1 MSKSLGNFVTINDLL
16 ETGAM
21 GDRAWLGDVLRLAML
36 MTHYREP
43 IDFTVKR
50 LEEAEAKLRDWQLAA
65 RDAERDDTVMP
76 DAAVLAALSDD
87 LNFHRAG
94 VVLDAMAKKA
104 RAADGAEARQTLAA
118 TLRFLGFGLA
128 SLITS
133 DQGWEEPPHIA
144 TAIGERLA
152 ALNARDFARAD
163 MIRNE
168 LGEQGIALLD
178 YKDSETGERRT
189 KWEMKR

>member
-1 MSKSLGNFVTINDLL
+1 
-16 ETGAM
+16 
-21 GDRAWLGDVLRLAML
+21 
-36 MTHYREP
+36 
-43 IDFTVKR
+43 
-50 LEEAEAKLRDWQLAA
+50 
-65 RDAERDDTVMP
+65 
-76 DAAVLAALSDD
+76 
-87 LNFHRAG
+87 